1 MDGRHWLSRLF
12 RAISRDQSG
21 NAAVVFCFCAVPLAA
36 GAGLAIDTMLAYSVE
51 DQLQK
56 SLDAAGLA
64 AGRTASPE
72 DVEADAR
79 SYFNTNFDAGT
90 GFARLDDFDVVV
102 NEVGDEL
109 TLTASAQM
117 QTRFMR
123 LFGKDTV
130 NVAARTVIN
139 RQTRGMELALV
150 LDNTGSMVD
159 DNKIGGLK
167 TAAHD
172 LMTILYGDKNTAR
185 DLWVAVV
192 PYIAAVNVGT
202 GNKSF
207 LAASDRVNTKPGDF
221 SPDSWEGCVL
231 ARATPRDQND
241 DPPSAAPFASYLYP
255 DVTSPST
262 TGWQNDWGTGRSPK
276 TRKYVTSKSGVEYWE
291 GYGPNVGC
299 PSAITPLVPEKSKIT
314 AAIDAQRPWYR
325 GGTIISEGLVWGWRV
340 LSPRWRGLWSGAD
353 ATMPLDYA
361 NADTDKVIVLLTDG
375 DNQMLV
381 QQDSNKLVS
390 PYTAYETHTKLG
402 VTITD
407 KNKGTEA
414 TNAAKT
420 LLDTKTTNICTA
432 IKNRGV
438 LIYTISFGSSPS
450 TAGQALLRSCATR
463 PEFYFHSPNSSA
475 LRTAFRTIG
484 GQLSNLRI
492 AQ

>member
-1 MDGRHWLSRLF
+1 MAGRRWLRQLL
-12 RAISRDQSG
+12 RAFGRDQRG
-21 NAAVVFCFCAVPLAA
+21 NAAVIFCFCAVPLAA

-64 AGRTASPE
+64 AGRTALPE

-79 SYFNTNFDAGT
+79 SYFNTNFGAGAD
-90 GFARLDDFDVVV
+90 FAELTDFDVDV

-123 LFGKDTV
+123 LFGHDTV
-130 NVAARTVIN
+130 TVAARTVIN
-139 RQTRGMELALV
+139 RETRGMELALV

-172 LMTILYGDKNTAR
+172 LMNILYGDKDTAR

-192 PYIAAVNVGT
+192 PYIASVNIGT
-202 GNKSF
+202 ANKSF
-207 LAASDRVNTKPGDF
+207 LAASDRVNTNPAAY

-231 ARATPRDQND
+231 SRATPRDQND
-241 DPPSAAPFASYLYP
+241 DPPSVARFSSYLYP
-255 DVTSPST
+255 DIANPTTS
-262 TGWQNDWGTGRSPK
+262 GWQNDWGTGRSPK
-276 TRKYVTSKSGVEYWE
+276 TRKYVTSKNGVEYWE

-299 PSAITPLVPEKSKIT
+299 PTPITPLVPEKSKIT

-353 ATMPLDYA
+353 ATLPLDYA
-361 NADTDKVIVLLTDG
+361 NGETDKVIVLLTDG

-381 QQDSNKLVS
+381 QTYNGNKIS
-390 PYTAYETHTKLG
+390 PYTAYQSHTTLG
-402 VTITD
+402 VTS
-407 KNKGTEA
+407 EA
-414 TNAAKT
+414 AAKT
-420 LLDTKTTNICTA
+420 VLDTKTTTICSA
-432 IKNRGV
+432 IKSHGV
-438 LIYTISFGSSPS
+438 LIYTISFGSVPS
-450 TAGQALLRSCATR
+450 AGGQALLRSCASR
-463 PEFYFHSPNSSA
+463 PEFYFHSPNGAA